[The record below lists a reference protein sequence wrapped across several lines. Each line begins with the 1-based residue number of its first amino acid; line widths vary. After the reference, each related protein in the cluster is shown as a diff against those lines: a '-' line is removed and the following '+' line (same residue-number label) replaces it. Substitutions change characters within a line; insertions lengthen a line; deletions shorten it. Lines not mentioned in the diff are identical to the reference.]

1 MINMFP
7 FWVCLNPP
15 KTLLAKS
22 MMFRHTGRVSTC
34 INHFLPERCLTN
46 SAVQGPSDPCPFR
59 YGSFGTFLETRDVEI
74 HNIHIGWL
82 FDRMSLYIY
91 IMDIYIYTYT
101 YYTNIYTYILCRSHI
116 CVYNY
121 LYLYIYILL
130 LYLYIQQMLGTIL
143 QSGWFYM
150 RKGSKRQD
158 MGNLN
163 K

>member
-91 IMDIYIYTYT
+91 NRYIYIHIHTIQTYIHTYYVDLIYVYIITYIFIYIY
-101 YYTNIYTYILCRSHI
+101 I
-116 CVYNY
+116 
-121 LYLYIYILL
+121 L

-163 K
+163 